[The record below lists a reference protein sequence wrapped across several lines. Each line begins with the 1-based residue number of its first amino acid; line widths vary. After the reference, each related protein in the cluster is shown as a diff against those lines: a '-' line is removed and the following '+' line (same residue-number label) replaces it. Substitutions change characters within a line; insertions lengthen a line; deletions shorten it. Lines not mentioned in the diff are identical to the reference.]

1 MNRKLIEKA
10 DALLSREKGTI
21 YKDPGGRINICLV
34 YPNNYHVGMS
44 NLGFQGI
51 YGLLNKR
58 NDVVCE
64 RAFLPD
70 DSDFDEYVRSG
81 TPVFSLESKRPL
93 NSFDIVAFSVA
104 FENDYPNILRIL
116 DISKIPFRTKQ
127 RNEYHPLLI
136 AGGVC
141 CFFNPEPIAEV
152 FDIVFV
158 GEAEES
164 LDEFVEKFK
173 HSASSF
179 QHSALK
185 NKVKEDLID
194 VEGIYI
200 PEFYA
205 VTYNSDGTIAGR
217 AALNNAPDIIKR
229 RHLKDLSNSL
239 ITTSI
244 ITPEAEF
251 SDMYLIE
258 AMRGC
263 PWNCR
268 FCLVGHIYSP
278 PRKKPLD
285 VIKAEIEKAKEK
297 LRDSSKTRIGL
308 IGPSLSDYPHIN
320 DVLCIEDVS
329 FSITSLR
336 ASSKSAELVGL
347 LKGHKSVSIAPE
359 AGTERLRKVIN
370 KRITEKDIM
379 DTAGL
384 LLNAGIENLRLY
396 FMIGLP
402 TETEEDISGVVEL
415 VRKIR
420 SLSERGNITLSVST
434 FVPKPFTPFQWHP
447 MEALGTVKGKMK
459 FIKKAL
465 KDIKG
470 VKVFHDVPRYAHMQG
485 LFSMGDRRVLNV
497 LEAMTRTKDLTDD
510 WNRACSEAGIDGA
523 YYIFRDRGFEEKLPW
538 DFIDTGISKVKLW
551 DEYKK
556 SQTDN

>member
-10 DALLSREKGTI
+10 DALLAKEKGTI

-34 YPNNYHVGMS
+34 YPNHYHVGMS

-64 RAFLPD
+64 RAFLPED
-70 DSDFDEYVRSG
+70 GDFEEYLRSG
-81 TPVFSLESKRPL
+81 TPVFSFESKRPL
-93 NSFDIVAFSVA
+93 NDFDIVAFSVS
-104 FENDYPNILRIL
+104 FENDYANILKIL
-116 DISKIPFRTKQ
+116 DISQVPFRSRQ

-152 FDIVFV
+152 FDIIFV

-164 LDEFVEKFK
+164 LDEFMDIYKKEKAEVK
-173 HSASSF
+173 RK
-179 QHSALK
+179 AL
-185 NKVKEDLID
+185 NI
-194 VEGIYI
+194 EGLYV
-200 PEFYA
+200 PEFYSIS
-205 VTYNSDGTIAGR
+205 YNSDGTISER
-217 AALNNAPDIIKR
+217 VALNNAPDIIKR
-229 RHLKDLSNSL
+229 RHLKELSNSL
-239 ITTSI
+239 MTTSI

-285 VIKAEIEKAKEK
+285 VIKTEIERAKGLTK
-297 LRDSSKTRIGL
+297 KIGI
-308 IGPSLSDYPHIN
+308 IGPSLTDYPFIQ
-320 DVLCIEDVS
+320 DVLCIEGVG

-370 KRITEKDIM
+370 KRITEEDIL

-384 LLNAGIENLRLY
+384 LFNAGGAGIENLRLY

-402 TETEEDISGVVEL
+402 TETEDDISGIAEL

-420 SLSERGNITLSVST
+420 ALSERGNITLSVST

-447 MEALGTVKGKMK
+447 MEALVSAKKK
-459 FIKKAL
+459 IKYIKKAL
-465 KDIKG
+465 SDVKG
-470 VKVFHDVPRYAHMQG
+470 VKVFHDVPKYAHMQG

-497 LEAMTRTKDLTDD
+497 LEAMVRSDD
-510 WNRACSEAGIDGA
+510 WNKACLEAGIDEGH
-523 YYIFRDRGFEEKLPW
+523 YIFRRKGIEEKLPW

-551 DEYKK
+551 DEYKESK
-556 SQTDN
+556 TDN

>member
-10 DALLSREKGTI
+10 DTLLSKEKGTI

-51 YGLLNKR
+51 YGLLNSR

-104 FENDYPNILRIL
+104 FENDYPNILKIL
-116 DISKIPFRTKQ
+116 NISNVPVRSRD

-141 CFFNPEPIAEV
+141 CFFNPEPIADI
-152 FDIVFV
+152 FDIIFV

-164 LDEFVEKFK
+164 LDEFMDTYKEVKVKAEVKK
-173 HSASSF
+173 K
-179 QHSALK
+179 ALK
-185 NKVKEDLID
+185 I
-194 VEGIYI
+194 EGVYV
-200 PEFYA
+200 PEFYDIS
-205 VTYNSDGTIAGR
+205 YNNDGTISDRVASD
-217 AALNNAPDIIKR
+217 NAPDSIKR
-229 RHLKDLSNSL
+229 RHLRDLTSSL
-239 ITTSI
+239 ITSHI
-244 ITPEAEF
+244 VTPEAEF

-285 VIKAEIEKAKEK
+285 VIKAEIESAKEK
-297 LRDSSKTRIGL
+297 VKVEAKVKENSTTRIGL
-308 IGPSLSDYPHIN
+308 IGPSLSDYPHIA
-320 DVLCIEDVS
+320 DVLCIDQVS

-370 KRITEKDIM
+370 KRITEKDIV
-379 DTAGL
+379 DTSGL
-384 LLNAGIENLRLY
+384 LFNAGIENLRLY

-402 TETEEDISGVVEL
+402 TETEEDISGIVEL

-447 MEALGTVKGKMK
+447 MEDIGTVKGKMK

-497 LEAMTRTKDLTDD
+497 LEAMARTNDSTDD
-510 WNRACSEAGIDGA
+510 WNKACSEAGIDWA

-538 DFIDTGISKVKLW
+538 DFIDTGISKAKLW
-551 DEYKK
+551 DEYKE